1 MSVVGKGRRCG
12 RVVACRSGLFRA
24 PNSLALVLLTAS
36 PAAAQSAAEGNRN
49 PTALP
54 QVTIEAPKLRRPA
67 VRRASPATQ
76 PALTA
81 APRVQQPAPPPSPS
95 TPSGTSTSG
104 VGAAPTINLAA
115 PASTASR
122 LNLSRLQ
129 TPASVEIIT
138 AETIAERGQHSV
150 IEAVTQNAAGFTAS
164 PAPGNGSLS
173 FNTRGFTGNG
183 TVMTL
188 YDGTRLY
195 VGAGTLT
202 FPLDSWSADRIEVLR
217 GPASVMYGEGAIGGA
232 INIIPKGPIPFARN
246 EAEVSFDTNGTR
258 RIAVDSGGPVN
269 KDVTYRFAAT
279 GNLSDGWVDRDNT
292 SNGALTAAVRV
303 QSADNVAWTLSTD
316 YADRK
321 PSRYF
326 GTPLINGRL
335 DESLRFTNF
344 NVSDSN
350 IHYRDSWT
358 RLKTEWDVN
367 NDVSIHNVLYYLNSQ
382 RHWKDVETYSW
393 NAKTGLV
400 DRTSYIEIF
409 HDQQQIGNRM
419 DATVRGQILGFK
431 NDFVTGFDVNRIDF
445 THTNNSPFGGLSSVD
460 PFSTFDPGLFN
471 SPNATVPA
479 FNTVTNQYALF
490 AEDRLLVTPQ
500 WSIVGGVRYD
510 QPTIDRTDLLIAANS
525 FEKSFSAVSWRAG
538 TVYTPFPNFAIYG
551 QYSTA
556 VDPVGNLITLATTQK
571 DFVLSTGRQAEVGVK
586 QSFWNGRGEW
596 TLAGY
601 DIVKNNLLARDP
613 NNPTVTVQI
622 GQQSSRGVEASLGFV
637 LDGGWRIDANTA
649 LLRARFDDF
658 VQSVGGQAVNFAGNV
673 PNNVPQQ
680 VSNIWLTWKFAPD
693 WLMTGGVQ
701 IVGDTWADNAD
712 TVKRPSYSVVNVG
725 LQWKPYDN
733 TTISARVYNLFD
745 TVYATSGGTTQWLL
759 GRPRTGEIAL
769 NVKF

>member
-12 RVVACRSGLFRA
+12 RVVASRSGLFTA

-54 QVTIEAPKLRRPA
+54 QVTIEAPKPRRPA

-81 APRVQQPAPPPSPS
+81 APRVQQPASPPS

-129 TPASVEIIT
+129 TPASAEIIT

-150 IEAVTQNAAGFTAS
+150 VEAVTQNAAGFTAS

-202 FPLDSWSADRIEVLR
+202 FPLDSWSVDRIEVLR

-232 INIIPKGPIPFARN
+232 INIIPKGPFPFARN

-292 SNGALTAAVRV
+292 SNGALNAAVRV

-344 NVSDSN
+344 NVGDSN
-350 IHYRDSWT
+350 IHYRDCWT

-409 HDQQQIGNRM
+409 HDQQQIGDRM

-445 THTNNSPFGGLSSVD
+445 THTNNSPYGGLSSVN
-460 PFSTFDPGLFN
+460 PYSVFDPGLFN
-471 SPNATVPA
+471 RPNATVPA
-479 FNTVTNQYALF
+479 YNTVTNQYALF

-538 TVYTPFPNFAIYG
+538 TVYTPFPNFRSGDGRNPGPYRSWPTRLQVAVQRPSQLRFSGAAVKPAGPGCCRVAPLHPRNGHLDQRHRHRLAIFAA
-551 QYSTA
+551 QR
-556 VDPVGNLITLATTQK
+556 VLELAKETPDLAYAQAPGASWQARRPWMTQIRVSR
-571 DFVLSTGRQAEVGVK
+571 DLRMSAERW
-586 QSFWNGRGEW
+586 S
-596 TLAGY
+596 
-601 DIVKNNLLARDP
+601 
-613 NNPTVTVQI
+613 
-622 GQQSSRGVEASLGFV
+622 GQQDSNLRPGVPK
-637 LDGGWRIDANTA
+637 TPA
-649 LLRARFDDF
+649 LPGCAIPRHGPMGE
-658 VQSVGGQAVNFAGNV
+658 S
-673 PNNVPQQ
+673 
-680 VSNIWLTWKFAPD
+680 TH
-693 WLMTGGVQ
+693 
-701 IVGDTWADNAD
+701 
-712 TVKRPSYSVVNVG
+712 
-725 LQWKPYDN
+725 
-733 TTISARVYNLFD
+733 
-745 TVYATSGGTTQWLL
+745 SG
-759 GRPRTGEIAL
+759 R
-769 NVKF
+769 